1 MSAPFSLCTV
11 VKEKE
16 GWGGISFFFFVIFAE
31 FEGVV
36 VALVS
41 GGRCWTLGFGQWLRM
56 YCQCSWEDIEKH
68 VTTKTVLSNWEDE
81 IGNNLSEHCPG
92 IDNVLFF
99 FFVVT
104 CCKRGRHYLAC
115 PPVTG
120 RWSVDKTSIEKEVG
134 SKNHHYN
141 TQTLAQVRLFAVF
154 TTWKTD
160 WISLGDN
167 LALEKKKMLI
177 TCSDHLPV

>member
-1 MSAPFSLCTV
+1 MASTLRRICIIAAGSRETLGGYRHLIPVQCPHLSACAQSSRKKKV
-11 VKEKE
+11 
-16 GWGGISFFFFVIFAE
+16 GGGGISFFLCVIFAE

-99 FFVVT
+99 SRRNV
-104 CCKRGRHYLAC
+104 L
-115 PPVTG
+115 
-120 RWSVDKTSIEKEVG
+120 
-134 SKNHHYN
+134 
-141 TQTLAQVRLFAVF
+141 
-154 TTWKTD
+154 
-160 WISLGDN
+160 
-167 LALEKKKMLI
+167 
-177 TCSDHLPV
+177 